1 MDFQE
6 LLAQA
11 SHNAKTSKKLVKES
25 ERESEMRK
33 QQDRHRY
40 QMELERGREER
51 KRRAP
56 PKEEKKFVIPK
67 KKPVESEAEVDPNGI
82 QSFLRKQRQ
91 AEVEKEIEKKKERE
105 RLISLRLQA
114 NQGRANKKIA
124 SAFGKSAIELQQRYA
139 HNSHVEMELIKRQQ
153 REEEEIDRKGKQI
166 RESINRAME
175 SRAGKLA
182 HSSTKASGG
191 GVRVG
196 NVKAG
201 GFAALSAQHESVIT
215 QRKTGD
221 ELRTASSSR
230 MSEKQRKMAATTKR
244 TTSGNSALDF
254 KALMETAKQNSDPD
268 SVAARTNAMLKANQ
282 PSTIAD
288 SREVMKRTV
297 DSTRRVQPVVKQ
309 PSLSA
314 SKTPQQ
320 RSTSNLKSLSNPY
333 ELSDRRTL
341 GPPSS
346 AKSSS
351 TKTST
356 VSSNAK
362 GSRPITTSSQSSST
376 NQSNASM
383 FAPKP
388 EQRYLPGDMRYKPP
402 PEPVSNP
409 STNGSSAAKPKQMI
423 TFADRFRKIA
433 GSSLN
438 SASNANREIPAS
450 SNASTRHP
458 VNSSTSQ
465 QKLSKIAPPMRKSD
479 STSMSRYN
487 DRGYRNSPLQS
498 SAVYRSS
505 AMDRD
510 RHSRN
515 SYADRYAE
523 RYNDESRFKKSKR
536 PTEDRGRPLSH
547 PGMFKKG
554 RSHMSTSFIS
564 GGMYSDEEE
573 EEDSRYGDYD
583 DEHDSEMDDFID
595 DTEVDDLQRADFEES
610 LRLINPHYNK
620 KKWHERERMIDERQM
635 HARFR
640 DVEAEEKRSARLALY
655 EDIMEAK
662 RGSTGII

>member
-11 SHNAKTSKKLVKES
+11 SHNAKTNTKVVKES
-25 ERESEMRK
+25 EREAAMRK

-40 QMELERGREER
+40 QMELEREREER

-56 PKEEKKFVIPK
+56 PKVEKKFVIPK
-67 KKPVESEAEVDPNGI
+67 KKPVEGETKVDPDGI
-82 QSFLRKQRQ
+82 QAFLRKQRQ

-105 RLISLRLQA
+105 HLISLRLQA
-114 NQGRANKKIA
+114 NQGRANKKMA

-182 HSSTKASGG
+182 HTPIRASGA

-201 GFAALSAQHESVIT
+201 GFAALSAQHESVTT

-230 MSEKQRKMAATTKR
+230 MTEKQRKMAASTKR
-244 TTSGNSALDF
+244 AAPANSAIDF
-254 KALMETAKQNSDPD
+254 KTLMEAAKQNSNPNA
-268 SVAARTNAMLKANQ
+268 VAARTTAMLKANQ
-282 PSTIAD
+282 PSTMSD
-288 SREVMKRTV
+288 SREVMKRAV
-297 DSTRRVQPVVKQ
+297 DSTRRVQPLAKQ
-309 PSLSA
+309 SSLSA
-314 SKTPQQ
+314 AKTQQQ
-320 RSTSNLKSLSNPY
+320 RPTSNLQSSSNPY

-341 GPPSS
+341 GPPSV

-351 TKTST
+351 
-356 VSSNAK
+356 VASSSAK
-362 GSRPITTSSQSSST
+362 ASRPSTTNSQPSSAGH
-376 NQSNASM
+376 SNASM
-383 FAPKP
+383 FAPKR

-402 PEPVSNP
+402 VEPVSNS
-409 STNGSSAAKPKQMI
+409 STNGTSTAKPKQMI

-433 GSSLN
+433 GSSSN
-438 SASNANREIPAS
+438 SASNATREVSAS
-450 SNASTRHP
+450 SSASIRRPITP
-458 VNSSTSQ
+458 STPPSKQ
-465 QKLSKIAPPMRKSD
+465 SKLAPPMRKPAS
-479 STSMSRYN
+479 SSISRYN
-487 DRGYRNSPLQS
+487 DRSYRDSPPRS
-498 SAVYRSS
+498 SAAYRSS

-510 RHSRN
+510 RHHRN
-515 SYADRYAE
+515 GYADRYAE
-523 RYNDESRFKKSKR
+523 RYDDESRFKKPKR
-536 PTEDRGRPLSH
+536 PAEDRRRPLSH
-547 PGMFKKG
+547 PGMFNKG

-573 EEDSRYGDYD
+573 EEEDSRYGDYD
-583 DEHDSEMDDFID
+583 DEQDSEMDDFID

-620 KKWHERERMIDERQM
+620 KKWQERERAIDERQM

-640 DVEAEEKRSARLALY
+640 DVEAEEKRSARLALF
-655 EDIMEAK
+655 EDIREAK
-662 RGSTGII
+662 RGSTGIV